1 MSEFRVDSITSSVS
15 DSGLQIAGITT
26 FTDSSG
32 IILPTGTTYDRVV
45 SQLVLSKTIPTEG
58 LKVFLDGKDPLSNDP
73 NDPEFV
79 WKNVGPD
86 SNIPHGYPGIRDG
99 EVTAEPTRIDG
110 VGFDFAGGT
119 TGEGIE
125 IPVNPSEIFNNGAG
139 TLFAF
144 INPDDI
150 TTRQTLIS
158 GYGSGDHRWDFEIRT
173 SSDLGGGNHDDT
185 YYNMSVDFV
194 INTWQSFAIT
204 LDQKGTNGEER
215 YNTQTHYI
223 NGLLDSTH
231 STTTAN
237 RGWYGGID
245 CCLSL
250 ARRSTQKHNFE
261 YDGTFGVFLAYNR
274 VLSASEILTL
284 HNTFKGRYE
293 L

>member
-32 IILPTGTTYDRVV
+32 MILPTGNTYDRVV

-86 SNIPHGYPGIRDG
+86 SNIPHGYPGSRD
-99 EVTAEPTRIDG
+99 AETTYPTRIDG
-110 VGFDFAGGT
+110 VGFDFTGGT
-119 TGEGIE
+119 SGEGIE

-144 INPDDI
+144 IDPDDI
-150 TTRQTLIS
+150 STRQTLIT
-158 GYGSGDHRWDFEIRT
+158 GYGSGDHRWDFELEGSGNLT
-173 SSDLGGGNHDDT
+173 GGSHDDNYHDAT
-185 YYNMSVDFV
+185 VDFV

-215 YNTQTHYI
+215 YNTQTYYL
-223 NGLLDSTH
+223 NGALNS
-231 STTTAN
+231 SFSQTTAN
-237 RGWYGGID
+237 RGWYGGIN
-245 CCLSL
+245 CVLSL
-250 ARRSTQKHNFE
+250 ARRSNNKSQFE
-261 YDGTFGVFLAYNR
+261 YDGRFGVFLAYNR

>member
-32 IILPTGTTYDRVV
+32 MILPTGNTYDRVV

-58 LKVFLDGKDPLSNDP
+58 LKVFLDGTDSLSNDP

-86 SNIPHGYPGIRDG
+86 SNIPHGYPGSRDG
-99 EVTAEPTRIDG
+99 ESTNPTRIDG
-110 VGFDFAGGT
+110 VGFDFTGGT
-119 TGEGIE
+119 SGEGIE

-139 TLFAF
+139 TVFAF
-144 INPDDI
+144 INPHDI
-150 TTRQTLIS
+150 TTRQTLIT
-158 GYGSGDHRWDFEIRT
+158 GYGSGDHRWDMEIET
-173 SSDLGGGNHDDT
+173 SGNFTGGNHDDN
-185 YYNMSVDFV
+185 YADMNVDFV
-194 INTWQSFAIT
+194 QFAWQSFAVT

-215 YNTQTHYI
+215 YNTQSHYI
-223 NGLLDSTH
+223 NGLLNTTH
-231 STTTAN
+231 SQTNAN
-237 RGWYGGID
+237 RGWYGGTN
-245 CCLSL
+245 CVLSL
-250 ARRSTQKHNFE
+250 ARRSNNKSQFE
-261 YDGTFGVFLAYNR
+261 YDGMFGVFLAYNR

>member
-15 DSGLQIAGITT
+15 NSGLQIAGITT

-32 IILPTGTTYDRVV
+32 MILPTGTTYDRVV

-58 LKVFLDGKDPLSNDP
+58 LKVFLDGKDPLSNDL

-237 RGWYGGID
+237 RGWYGGTN
-245 CCLSL
+245 CVLSL
-250 ARRSTQKHNFE
+250 ARRSNDKSQFE